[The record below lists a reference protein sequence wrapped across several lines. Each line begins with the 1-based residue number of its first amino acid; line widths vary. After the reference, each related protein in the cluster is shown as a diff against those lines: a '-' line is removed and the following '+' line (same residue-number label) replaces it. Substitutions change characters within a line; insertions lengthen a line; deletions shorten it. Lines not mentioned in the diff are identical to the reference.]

1 MRYLNLRTC
10 KTRKILSKISDLDN
24 KVSDINVNL
33 DKVKS
38 NQEEELIRK
47 IEEERLRKIAEAE
60 KKKERESVREI
71 SN

>member
-1 MRYLNLRTC
+1 MQDE
-10 KTRKILSKISDLDN
+10 KILSKISDLDN

-60 KKKERESVREI
+60 KEKERESVREI